1 MKKVNWMALA
11 IFFGAISTQSNAQQ
25 GLESIIVEKY
35 YVSDAADSADAADNG
50 AVYALKAGMVT
61 YRVYADLLPNYSV
74 IQLFGSPGHPLE
86 INTTTAFFNDPN
98 YGVPYYQG
106 TSINNTRKNTMM
118 IDSYITIGSVANGN
132 PGLMGVL
139 KEEDTDGTI
148 GNLQGLLV
156 NNVAPMNFPITGTDG
171 RDGLMPGT
179 PTALNVLGISGELD
193 ILDQTAGDS
202 IVISNGAIAAL
213 GGIAG
218 VTSENRVML
227 GQFTTDGTF
236 SFKLNLQLGTPQVGG
251 SENYVAENPGASE
264 LTDSTLIYVSD
275 AGVIIDTTDT
285 STVIVHEVISSNDWS
300 ALAFPNP
307 FQNDVLIW
315 NNSLS
320 SAAIKVEI
328 FDILGQQVFVDRFFG
343 NQIRIQTNTWTD
355 GVYMVHLKQAG
366 KSKVLRLVKS

>member
-1 MKKVNWMALA
+1 MKRKL
-11 IFFGAISTQSNAQQ
+11 IFLTVFCVGMSVKSSAQQ

-35 YVSDAADSADAADNG
+35 YIADAADSADAADNG
-50 AVYALKAGMVT
+50 AVYPLRAGMVT

-74 IQLFGSPGHPLE
+74 IQMFGAPGHPLE

-106 TSINNTRKNTMM
+106 TSINNTKKNTMM
-118 IDSYITIGSVANGN
+118 IDSYITIGSVSNGN

-156 NNVAPMNFPITGTDG
+156 NNIAPMTYAITGTDG
-171 RDGLMPGT
+171 RDGLMPGM

-202 IVISNGAIAAL
+202 IVINNGAIAAL

-218 VTSENRVML
+218 VTAENRVML
-227 GQFTTDGTF
+227 GQFTTDGVF
-236 SFKLNLQLGTPQVGG
+236 SFKLNVQLGTPQVGG

-264 LTDSTLIYVSD
+264 FTDSTLIYVSESD
-275 AGVIIDTTDT
+275 VIIDTTDT
-285 STVIVHEVISSNDWS
+285 STVMIHEVIAVNDWS
-300 ALAFPNP
+300 AFAYPNP
-307 FQNDVLIW
+307 FTNEILLL
-315 NNSLS
+315 NNSMNT
-320 SAAIKVEI
+320 AIMNVKVY
-328 FDILGQQVFVDRFFG
+328 DVLGQQILVDRFYG
-343 NQIRIQTNTWTD
+343 NQMRIQTADWSN
-355 GVYMVHLKQAG
+355 GVYMVHMTQAG
-366 KSKVLRLVKS
+366 KSRVLRLVKS